1 MLDRIIRIEPLRSA
15 KGFEDGTDTPAQVL
29 SAPACHHWPG
39 ADPPLTEKNVGSA
52 DFWALVEESSRFA
65 VCKLGP

>member
-29 SAPACHHWPG
+29 SAPACHQL
-39 ADPPLTEKNVGSA
+39 ARRGSA
-52 DFWALVEESSRFA
+52 FDGEERGVGDFWALVEESSRFA

>member
-29 SAPACHHWPG
+29 SAPACHQLAG

-52 DFWALVEESSRFA
+52 TSGR
-65 VCKLGP
+65 CRRKLEIRRV